1 MQKLVQGE
9 NSLKQVAAE
18 IKAAGYESVFL
29 VTGKHFL
36 QSANLDFLDEIKV
49 NHFIKSGTNVEEEEI
64 SKAIK
69 EFAQDPSQAVLAIG
83 GGSVL
88 DIAKAVIHHC
98 IETLLPVPFF
108 AAAPTTAGSG
118 SEATHFAVVYK
129 QGKKISLVH
138 PDLMPKLV
146 FLDPALTYSLS
157 SYQTAVSGIDVFA
170 QAVESYWNKNV
181 SEESKQFAV
190 DSISTWKEYFVKAV
204 TDPDPVA
211 REKMLLAAY
220 LAGKAI
226 NITRTTGPHALSY
239 YLTVN
244 HGVPHGQAVAL
255 FLPVF
260 FFYNEPSAELYSL
273 LGVNDAEGAKDFI
286 RQKMKETGLATSFAE
301 LGLDKDKLMEGLLD
315 EVNEERFANNP
326 SSFDRE
332 KLKALIKEHL

>member
-9 NSLKQVAAE
+9 NSLKQVTAE
-18 IKAAGYESVFL
+18 IKSAGYDSVFL

-36 QSANLDFLDEIKV
+36 KENDLGFLDGLHV
-49 NHFIKSGTNVEEEEI
+49 SHFIKSGPNVDEEEV
-64 SKAIK
+64 SNAVK
-69 EFAQDPSQAVLAIG
+69 EFAKNPSQAVLAIG

-138 PDLMPKLV
+138 PDLMPKVV
-146 FLDPALTYSLS
+146 FLDPLLTYSLPA
-157 SYQTAVSGIDVFA
+157 YQTAVSGIDVFA

-190 DSISTWKEYFVKAV
+190 DSISTWKECFVKAV
-204 TDPDPVA
+204 TGPDPVA

-273 LGVNDAEGAKDFI
+273 
-286 RQKMKETGLATSFAE
+286 
-301 LGLDKDKLMEGLLD
+301 
-315 EVNEERFANNP
+315 
-326 SSFDRE
+326 DR
-332 KLKALIKEHL
+332 KSVV